1 MNNEVIKN
9 MSENINLLTNIFHI
23 VLETATEKIVK
34 SEKY

>member
-9 MSENINLLTNIFHI
+9 MSENINLLTNIFI